1 MKKITLMIAGAL
13 LLGSVQAQAA
23 DPNRMTFEQFT
34 AAFDGF
40 KARET
45 AGIESKTTLD
55 AEIAELR
62 AQLRSTTSEIEG
74 TWDNIYSTLGTTAEE
89 AALCVERLETL
100 KADVMMMNELS
111 GEELVERHEAFLSV
125 EARFKAASARPLA
138 KLSAN
143 AATLTEI
150 GNVLSAVKSRMER
163 AANAWYSV
171 VRGDCLWTISG
182 QEKVYSDP
190 FQWTRLYS
198 ANREQI
204 ADPDMI
210 FPEQRLAVP
219 KLTEKGQYLVQK
231 GDSFVSI
238 AEATYGE
245 ATKWRSIQE
254 ANMSLVDS
262 MGGLFPG
269 MILVLP

>member
-1 MKKITLMIAGAL
+1 MKKLTLIIAGAL
-13 LLGSVQAQAA
+13 LFGSIQAQAA
-23 DPNRMTFEQFT
+23 DPNRMTFEQYTNALAGFT
-34 AAFDGF
+34 T
-40 KARET
+40 RET
-45 AGIESKTTLD
+45 SGLDSKTTLD

-62 AQLRSTTSEIEG
+62 AQLAATHGEIDA
-74 TWDNIYSTLGTTAEE
+74 TWGQIYGHLESNENSALAY
-89 AALCVERLETL
+89 AAGLETL
-100 KADVMMMNELS
+100 KADIMGLNELS
-111 GEELVERHEAFLSV
+111 GEELVERHAAFVAV
-125 EARFKAASARPLA
+125 EARFNAAASQPLA
-138 KLSAN
+138 KLSAS
-143 AATLTEI
+143 AAQLNEMA
-150 GNVLSAVKSRMER
+150 NVLAAVKSRLER

-171 VRGDCLWTISG
+171 LRGDCLWTISG
-182 QEKVYSDP
+182 QEKVYADP

-210 FPEQRLAVP
+210 FPDQRLAVP

-269 MILVLP
+269 MILLLP